1 MAATGEM
8 PQFSHALG
16 PKWTMQLDPTRSDG
30 QAQTSVDILYRNKLV
45 DVVEGGK
52 GKGEGEGEWPIYAV
66 LSNGEKIG
74 ADYVISCI
82 GVAPNT
88 SWLEGCD
95 FDIAEDGGLRVDE
108 TMQTS
113 VPDVYAAGDVCTLS
127 EAITG
132 PQFFQIRLWSQARM
146 TAEFA
151 AHCMVN
157 TKEAEFLDLGFD
169 LFTHITYFFG
179 RKVIL
184 LGLYDGQGLGDEP
197 EDDVVLYSRATEDT
211 FARVL
216 LLRGR
221 MQGAVLVGE
230 TDLEE
235 VCENLIL
242 SGIDLSSYGP
252 ELLDPEVE
260 LEDYFD

>member
-1 MAATGEM
+1 
-8 PQFSHALG
+8 
-16 PKWTMQLDPTRSDG
+16 MQ
-30 QAQTSVDILYRNKLV
+30 
-45 DVVEGGK
+45 
-52 GKGEGEGEWPIYAV
+52 
-66 LSNGEKIG
+66 
-74 ADYVISCI
+74 
-82 GVAPNT
+82 
-88 SWLEGCD
+88 
-95 FDIAEDGGLRVDE
+95 
-108 TMQTS
+108 
-113 VPDVYAAGDVCTLS
+113 
-127 EAITG
+127 
-132 PQFFQIRLWSQARM
+132 
-146 TAEFA
+146 
-151 AHCMVN
+151 
-157 TKEAEFLDLGFD
+157 
-169 LFTHITYFFG
+169 FTHITYFFG

-235 VCENLIL
+235 ICENLIL